1 LAKRPK
7 QPTAKSLANL
17 IPLNRRSLDE
27 RRRISAIGAQASREK
42 RLKRKELSEFYGDLL
57 AREHEIKI
65 GKRSGVVGVMVDIL
79 SQKIDHKA
87 KVSLLKEIR
96 ETREGSGTSGSDA
109 SKKDID
115 LLGSLLGAPRS
126 PNEQDEKSENTSE
139 E

>member
-1 LAKRPK
+1 MAKPS
-7 QPTAKSLANL
+7 AKSISNL
-17 IPLNRRSLDE
+17 RPLNTRTKADQRAIQMLGVKAAKES
-27 RRRISAIGAQASREK
+27 RIK
-42 RLKRKELSEFYGDLL
+42 KKELSEFYGDLL